1 MARSAGLRT
10 RFAVSHRTQESDGW
24 MDTADVWED
33 LGEVF
38 AQEIFLRGTEKAV
51 AAEINVHAQ
60 SKLRFRWSSDID
72 GIGAADKMTRIH
84 DGKSYEIASVNNV
97 DRRFVEVVVVS
108 Q

>member
-10 RFAVSHRTQESDGW
+10 RFAIRHRTQAADGW

-51 AAEINVHAQ
+51 AAEINVHAK
-60 SKLRFRWSSDID
+60 SKLRFRWSSAADTIS
-72 GIGAADKMTRIH
+72 AADKMTRVH

-97 DRRFVEVVVVS
+97 DRKFIEVVVVS
-108 Q
+108 